1 MEELIRSFKIE
12 RNEMDPDLYADYA
25 FILGDLNYRM
35 KTTYTEMVIE
45 TEKLKM
51 APQLIEELDQLAE
64 SRRGSQ
70 FRQELPNGRT
80 LYEYY
85 NPRYPEY

>member
-1 MEELIRSFKIE
+1 MMEELIRSFKIE

-35 KTTYTEMVIE
+35 KTTYTEMVLE

-51 APQLIEELDQLAE
+51 AP
-64 SRRGSQ
+64 
-70 FRQELPNGRT
+70 
-80 LYEYY
+80 
-85 NPRYPEY
+85 